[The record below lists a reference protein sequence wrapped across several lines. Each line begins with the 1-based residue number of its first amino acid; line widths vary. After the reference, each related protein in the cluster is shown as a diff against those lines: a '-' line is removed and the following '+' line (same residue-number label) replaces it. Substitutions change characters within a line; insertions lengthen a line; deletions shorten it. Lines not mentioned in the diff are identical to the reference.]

1 MMLGHALVLKAL
13 EVFSELSFTTNLAGS
28 TCSFGGVS
36 IILPIFQDED
46 SVTGFPGGSVGKSSA
61 C

>member
-13 EVFSELSFTTNLAGS
+13 EVFSYLIFTTNLEDT

-36 IILPIFQDED
+36 III
-46 SVTGFPGGSVGKSSA
+46 K
-61 C
+61 